1 MRLTRRTIL
10 EALIMLPIAAGT
22 PMGRIL
28 AKVVGT
34 TSGGDPKDQLSALM
48 MGADLSAHG
57 RSAGETLLKLAKIYH
72 ISASG
77 QPFDQSVRDEIT
89 QIAKQ
94 GVATDPVAFKDLDV
108 LLQPPSA
115 PEQAKAWADAI
126 GAGLQGGA
134 ALGSLMDP
142 GASAA
147 LGVFAAIAAPG
158 LKYLAT
164 PGLNLSERPFPP
176 GNATPISEIAAL
188 ALDKMMGVLD
198 QNPSL
203 AAHVNSI
210 KADLGVDLSV
220 SARSDEL
227 NRLPSDIRSAVAT
240 NTQMT
245 PDQIKK
251 AVATAVGGSLN
262 GFVANAPQV
271 PAAPPQPG
279 APPPPSPSS
288 AEIKAQVQA
297 AQTDVQGAITVGT
310 FIIGRVSGDSDGA
323 KNFGTA
329 TSAVL
334 TAAAAFAL
342 FPASMSTLAFA
353 GSIAGA
359 ANTIIGLFGGGGGDP
374 LAKALTQGLAQI
386 NKQLAKMQQRLAQL
400 EALDR
405 QILQGITQILSAL
418 ETNLALTTQKIDELK
433 DGCAAR
439 FQRSIAECPSARR
452 EARQ

>member
-1 MRLTRRTIL
+1 
-10 EALIMLPIAAGT
+10 
-22 PMGRIL
+22 
-28 AKVVGT
+28 
-34 TSGGDPKDQLSALM
+34 

-203 AAHVNSI
+203 AAHVDSI

-310 FIIGRVSGDSDGA
+310 FIIGRVSGGLRWRQKLRDCHIRRSHGGCGLRPVPSINEHASVRRVDCWCRQHNYWAVRRGWW
-323 KNFGTA
+323 G
-329 TSAVL
+329 SAGQ
-334 TAAAAFAL
+334 
-342 FPASMSTLAFA
+342 S
-353 GSIAGA
+353 
-359 ANTIIGLFGGGGGDP
+359 ANPRISP
-374 LAKALTQGLAQI
+374 
-386 NKQLAKMQQRLAQL
+386 NK
-400 EALDR
+400 
-405 QILQGITQILSAL
+405 
-418 ETNLALTTQKIDELK
+418 
-433 DGCAAR
+433 
-439 FQRSIAECPSARR
+439 
-452 EARQ
+452 